1 MDLYGS
7 KFDNPML
14 GVSLN
19 VFSFSDSES
28 KWFIGKE
35 VAGVLGYSNPSDALY
50 KRIPEQDKNKVFVEN
65 LIISDMQNADVR
77 NNKINI
83 HSLTTLINEAG
94 VYRLVFGS
102 KLPSALTFQR
112 WVFEEVLPSIRE
124 TGGYVWHNLEEDPIE
139 IERRSDRAL
148 VMALLKR
155 DESLD
160 EIISKVNYAEVI
172 AGTEDGMLVGEF
184 AHILSSNGI
193 KMGRNTLFIWLREHG
208 YLGRNNEPY
217 QNIIESG
224 YFKVKPYKV
233 DFKNGTSI
241 IKNTPIITPR
251 GQEVVLREIQRS
263 TDWQYL
269 ENVNSLG
276 CFDYSAYRDIFGEP
290 FIDKDYL
297 GLSDEQLKEIEEDA
311 AKYYE
316 MILKSEFNEN

>member
-35 VAGVLGYSNPSDALY
+35 VAGILGYADPSATVVKKVFDIY
-50 KRIPEQDKNKVFVEN
+50 KNKMFVN
-65 LIISDMQNADVR
+65 LLNISDGSCQNGNSQIVL
-77 NNKINI
+77 NTNI
-83 HSLTTLINEAG
+83 TLINEAG
-94 VYRLVFGS
+94 VYQLIFGS

-160 EIISKVNYAEVI
+160 EIISKVNYAEVM

-184 AHILSSNGI
+184 AHILTSNGI